1 MFSHPEIVKL
11 LQTEFIPYAGD
22 QWYLHRQQ
30 DEAGKYFWQVAQQGH
45 NKELPKDVTR
55 QGVYAA
61 TADGKFLGSL
71 NHPGSPERNL
81 EMMRTALQ
89 RFRKSEPQAVR
100 INADSTQD
108 VRYVRTPPKEGLVLN
123 VFSRIP
129 LPLKSGEAW
138 SPNQATGRD
147 HLWLTAEEKRSLVPT
162 SWQNGLRYSVPPA
175 IAERIARFHLLD
187 NIRGEPDYWERDHI
201 RQSEMTITVVDTAKG
216 ILRWEGFA
224 RMQRAKA
231 QGVDLRLQGTLRFDS
246 KTNQFT
252 RFDILSWGEAWGEG
266 TYTGGAPQGRF
277 PLLIALSLAGNRAVD
292 RIPPQAS
299 RTVSEY
305 FITSSP

>member
-1 MFSHPEIVKL
+1 L
-11 LQTEFIPYAGD
+11 LQTEFVPYAGD

-45 NKELPKDVTR
+45 NRNLSKDITR

-71 NHPGSPERNL
+71 NHSGSPERNL

-89 RFRKSEPQAVR
+89 RFRKFEPQAVR
-100 INADSTQD
+100 IERDSPQD
-108 VRYVRTPPKEGLVLN
+108 ARYVRTPPKEGLVLN

-129 LPLKSGEAW
+129 LPVPSGEAW
-138 SPNQATGRD
+138 SPNQTTGRD
-147 HLWLTAEEKRSLVPT
+147 HLWLTAEEKQSLLPT
-162 SWQNGLRYSVPPA
+162 TWQNGLRYPVPPA
-175 IAERIARFHLLD
+175 IAERFIRFHLVD
-187 NIRGEPDYWERDHI
+187 NIRGEPDYWERDHL
-201 RQSEMTITVVDTAKG
+201 RQSEMTLTVVDAAKK

-224 RMQRAKA
+224 QMQRAKT
-231 QGVDLRLQGTLRFDS
+231 QGAEVRLQGILRYDS
-246 KTNQFT
+246 KARHFT
-252 RFDILSWGEAWGEG
+252 QFDILSWGTAWGEG

-277 PLLIALSLAGNRAVD
+277 PLVIALSLAGNRAVD

-305 FITSSP
+305 FTAARP